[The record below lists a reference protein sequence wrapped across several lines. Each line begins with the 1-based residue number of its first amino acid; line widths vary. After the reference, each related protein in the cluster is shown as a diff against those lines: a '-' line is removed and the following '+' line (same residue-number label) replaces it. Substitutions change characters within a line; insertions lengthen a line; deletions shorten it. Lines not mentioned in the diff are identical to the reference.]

1 MTIRQQPK
9 GTPAGGRFMRLRQPK
24 GTPAGGRFA
33 RSRRGDDDDLMFSV
47 PDEELTRGATD
58 PTLASDLI
66 GRVRAGRYDPNKPL
80 HRFAADGSIE
90 SLDYA
95 QLGAEAATHRA
106 EIQRTIQTH
115 RPPTSG
121 ATHDFDGRADRR
133 HAPRRVRRHPGGSRP
148 PAVGRESE
156 SQMGGCAARPGTAD
170 RRGLRRSEHECR
182 HAGPCGPL
190 AEQSTFRSAGRGG
203 ERQRIQKRGRI
214 MQSQRLQHPRIPD
227 LGQLRLLPV
236 AQI

>member
-106 EIQRTIQTH
+106 EIQRTIQTID
-115 RPPTSG
+115 RPQ
-121 ATHDFDGRADRR
+121 ATHDFDGVLTAAMRPDASG
-133 HAPRRVRRHPGGSRP
+133 ASCGSRP

-190 AEQSTFRSAGRGG
+190 AEQSTFGARGAGANGNESKTRPHHA
-203 ERQRIQKRGRI
+203 IPTTPTPA
-214 MQSQRLQHPRIPD
+214 HP
-227 LGQLRLLPV
+227 
-236 AQI
+236 